1 MWTIHD
7 LEVLFHHYCSI
18 GPWPKGQTDAY
29 RNSIHKLWVY
39 EMLDSKERCH
49 VTPKGC
55 AFIDMLRNTP
65 APEQGWYDPR
75 VKEDAA

>member
-7 LEVLFHHYCSI
+7 LEVLFHHYCSMA
-18 GPWPKGQTDAY
+18 PWRYGQTEAY
-29 RNSIHKLWVY
+29 KNSMHRLMCE
-39 EMLDSKERCH
+39 EMITEAHH

-55 AFIDMLRNTP
+55 AFINMLQNTP

-75 VKEDAA
+75 VTEDAA